1 MVDHDQGSHGTAG
14 ILFKY
19 DISPIK
25 VNVQVGYLPW
35 LELFIPLIGIIGGIF
50 STSAMINSLYQSIK
64 DFLFGVQSSK

>member
-1 MVDHDQGSHGTAG
+1 MVNHEQGAHGTAG

-25 VNVQVGYLPW
+25 VNISVSYLPW

-50 STSAMINSLYQSIK
+50 STSAMINSIYQSFK
-64 DFLFGVQSSK
+64 DFFVGVKDSK